1 MKTVS
6 PGLEKL
12 QMGFSRCLGLPVAP
26 GEEELKGRHVQKQ
39 EAHRKQRGNKQE
51 RARGFLAPPVDGA

>member
-1 MKTVS
+1 MKTVP

-12 QMGFSRCLGLPVAP
+12 QMGFSRCLGLPVAQR
-26 GEEELKGRHVQKQ
+26 EEELKGRHVQKQ

-51 RARGFLAPPVDGA
+51 RARGL